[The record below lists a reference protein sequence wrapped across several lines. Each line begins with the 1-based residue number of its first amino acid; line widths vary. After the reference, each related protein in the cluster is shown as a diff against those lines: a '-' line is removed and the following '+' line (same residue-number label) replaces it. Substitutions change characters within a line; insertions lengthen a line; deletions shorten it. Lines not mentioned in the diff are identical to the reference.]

1 MGVKFHYVSNSMTV
15 LSLAANPA
23 ILRAD
28 AVQAGLITQDTVN
41 PGVKAYTVTTN
52 TGDQIWVFVRN
63 SIITDAGVNQK
74 GLTR

>member
-1 MGVKFHYVSNSMTV
+1 MTV

-41 PGVKAYTVTTN
+41 AGVKAYTVTTN

-63 SIITDAGVNQK
+63 GIIMDAGVNQK